1 MLKSANEIF
10 EYIRQQ
16 VRKGNYKPNDSLPPI
31 RDLAEMLGVNRN
43 TVSSAYQKL
52 VVAGIA
58 TTRGR
63 NGTVI
68 NQVTGDADREGFVSD
83 MALIDVAG
91 GNPGPEFLPDPIL
104 LARSIDSTP
113 KLYGEASVSSGLRKI
128 GKKWLNDG
136 VPEEHELSVTHGAV
150 DAVERLLRA
159 YLIAGDRVV
168 VEEPCFLSSI
178 STIKTNGYKAVGVP
192 VDEEG
197 MNTALLSK
205 ALSRGAQAVIITP
218 RAQNPT
224 GWALSKERAGEI
236 RDLLAKYPQVLIVV
250 DDHFSLLSSSDYHS
264 IIPADARHWALVRTV
279 SKFFGPDLRVALMAS
294 DPETALRLQQRLS
307 PGIGWVSH
315 ILQDMVQ
322 GGLSSPEVM
331 EKIEYAKNEYWRR
344 REKFTAELKRHGIN
358 ISDKHGGLN
367 VWIPLKNGSEQIV
380 TEAMKKGW
388 LLRSAEGFNVNKSA
402 QGLRITI
409 SALSDGQI
417 ESLAE
422 IVATLVKKFG

>member
-1 MLKSANEIF
+1 
-10 EYIRQQ
+10 
-16 VRKGNYKPNDSLPPI
+16 
-31 RDLAEMLGVNRN
+31 
-43 TVSSAYQKL
+43 
-52 VVAGIA
+52 
-58 TTRGR
+58 
-63 NGTVI
+63 
-68 NQVTGDADREGFVSD
+68 
-83 MALIDVAG
+83 
-91 GNPGPEFLPDPIL
+91 
-104 LARSIDSTP
+104 
-113 KLYGEASVSSGLRKI
+113 
-128 GKKWLNDG
+128 
-136 VPEEHELSVTHGAV
+136 
-150 DAVERLLRA
+150 
-159 YLIAGDRVV
+159 V

-178 STIKTNGYKAVGVP
+178 STIKTNGYKAGGVP
-192 VDEEG
+192 VDEGG